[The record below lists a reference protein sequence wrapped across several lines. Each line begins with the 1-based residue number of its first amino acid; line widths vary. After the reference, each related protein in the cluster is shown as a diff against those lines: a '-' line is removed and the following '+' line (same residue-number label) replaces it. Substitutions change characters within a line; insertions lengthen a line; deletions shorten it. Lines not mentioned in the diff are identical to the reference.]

1 MLHDLHNAN
10 LSAVKIGQ
18 MKSVET
24 KSAILDRAAVRRKI
38 RRMALE
44 IAERNTGEK
53 ELVIA
58 GIVGNGVV
66 VAQNVAAE
74 LQRIVAINITVISI
88 ELNKKTPG
96 EVSITPLIDFE
107 DKVVIITD
115 DVADSGK
122 TMFYALKPFLNTHPK
137 KVQTLVLVERS
148 HKRFPIQ
155 TDYAGLTIATTL
167 QEHITVEAEGAEIS
181 GAWLY

>member
-1 MLHDLHNAN
+1 LHNAN

-107 DKVVIITD
+107 DKVVIMGD
-115 DVADSGK
+115 AAHAMV
-122 TMFYALKPFLNTHPK
+122 PFFGQGMNCVSRK
-137 KVQTLVLVERS
+137 QCQTNNKCV
-148 HKRFPIQ
+148 HI
-155 TDYAGLTIATTL
+155 DYF
-167 QEHITVEAEGAEIS
+167 VFM
-181 GAWLY
+181 